1 MAGSSSMKY
10 KLMLVV
16 ALLLSSINM
25 LAAGRDSTINVKVS
39 LITCYPGSEIYELY
53 GHTMLRVRYA
63 GVDVVYNYG
72 IFDFD
77 APNFMYRFVKG
88 DTDYKV
94 VGYSSQYSLLG
105 YENRKVVEQEL
116 NLTPQQAAEVA
127 NALHVNALPENAVY
141 RYNYIYDNCATRPRD
156 MVEKVLGN
164 TLHYP
169 AMRDTLTFREEM
181 RRYNANYAWQQFGI
195 DLVLG
200 SGIDY
205 ELDYREQMFV
215 PMVLMDAYAGAS
227 IERRDTIMP
236 LVSATHVLNPGADT
250 GDVLPPTPGWM
261 SPLAVSVAMLLLT
274 VALSVYD
281 IKRRKVSRWFDSLL
295 FGFAGVCG
303 LLIFF
308 LIFISTHAAT
318 SPNLNGIW
326 LHPFSLLPAILI
338 WIKKA
343 KRVLYFYH
351 FLNFA
356 VIVLLL
362 VSWPFLPQAANMAV
376 FPFMLCL
383 ATRSLNYIVIFSC
396 KCTKINK

>member
-1 MAGSSSMKY
+1 MALSTIKY
-10 KLMLVV
+10 KLALVV
-16 ALLLSSINM
+16 VVLFSCMGAW
-25 LAAGRDSTINVKVS
+25 AQQDSVKVS

-63 GVDVVYNYG
+63 DVDMVYNYG
-72 IFDFD
+72 IFDFN

-88 DTDYKV
+88 ETDYKV
-94 VGYSSQYSLLG
+94 VGYSSQYMLHG
-105 YENRKVVEQEL
+105 YESRKVVEQDL
-116 NLTPQQAAEVA
+116 NLTQRQAAEV
-127 NALHVNALPENAVY
+127 VNALYINALPDNAVY

-156 MVEKVLGN
+156 IVEKAIGGA
-164 TLHYP
+164 LHYP

-181 RRYNANYAWQQFGI
+181 RHYNANYAWQQFGI

-215 PMVLMDAYAGAS
+215 PMVLMDAFAGATV
-227 IERRDTIMP
+227 ERGDTVMP
-236 LVSATHVLNPGADT
+236 LVNATRVLNPGADM
-250 GDVLPPTPGWM
+250 GDVLPPTPEWM
-261 SPLAVSVAMLLLT
+261 SPMTVAIALLVVVVAVSLL
-274 VALSVYD
+274 D
-281 IKRRKVSRWFDSLL
+281 IKRHKVSRWLDSLL
-295 FGFAGVCG
+295 FGFAGICG
-303 LLIFF
+303 IVIFF
-308 LIFISTHAAT
+308 LIFVSTHAAT
-318 SPNLNGIW
+318 SPNFNGIW

-356 VIVLLL
+356 VIILLL
-362 VSWPFLPQAANMAV
+362 VSWPFLPQAANMAI

-383 ATRSLNYIVIFSC
+383 ATRSFNYIVIFSC